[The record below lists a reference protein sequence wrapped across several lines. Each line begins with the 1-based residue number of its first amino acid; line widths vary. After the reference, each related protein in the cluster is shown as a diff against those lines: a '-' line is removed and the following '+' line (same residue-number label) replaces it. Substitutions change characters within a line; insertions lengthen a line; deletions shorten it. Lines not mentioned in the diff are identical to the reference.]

1 MRLYDAHCHLQ
12 DKRLDEARQEALD
25 GYAEA
30 GVAEVV
36 VNGTQ
41 ESDWEAV
48 DQLARKAAVARPSFG
63 LHPWFVD
70 TRSAQWQESLR
81 ERLDHWGERAA
92 IGEIGLDR
100 WIKDYDWDA
109 QMEVFRWQYREG
121 ARRDLPVAIHC
132 LQAWGP
138 LLESIQEEERSAR
151 GFLIHSYSGSAEM
164 VERFAKLGAYF
175 SLSGYFAHKRKKK
188 RREAWRQVPLDR
200 LLIETDAP
208 DMAGPDEVSP
218 HKASDAD
225 GEPINHPLNLP
236 AIYRFAAEL
245 YDMDTEDLAAKV
257 EENYQRFFG

>member
-12 DKRLDEARQEALD
+12 DDRLDEAREEALD
-25 GYAEA
+25 GYGEA
-30 GVAEVV
+30 GVGEVV
-36 VNGTQ
+36 VNGTR

-48 DQLARKAAVARPSFG
+48 DQLARKAAFVRPSFG
-63 LHPWFVD
+63 LHPWFVN
-70 TRSAQWQESLR
+70 TRSKHWQDCLTR
-81 ERLDHWGERAA
+81 RLDDWGERAA

-109 QMEVFRWQYREG
+109 QKEVFRWQYREG
-121 ARRDLPVAIHC
+121 ARRGLPIAIHC

-138 LLESIQEEERSAR
+138 LLEALQEVERSER
-151 GFLIHSYSGSAEM
+151 GFLIHSYGGSGEM

-175 SLSGYFAHKRKKK
+175 SLSGYFAHERKEKQ
-188 RREAWRQVPLDR
+188 REAWRQVPLDR

-208 DMAGPDEVSP
+208 DMPGPEKTAPRQATDR
-218 HKASDAD
+218 D
-225 GEPINHPLNLP
+225 GEPISHPLDLP

-245 YDMDTEDLAAKV
+245 YELDTEDLAAKV